1 MNAFG
6 KRNGLGQR
14 PSFGVAR
21 PMKGGSAP
29 AGGEQF
35 PPVEDLPETPEP
47 TEDTD
52 GSAPVGPQMGA
63 MDRLTERQNAS
74 GAAASSKSEGFEASV
89 HRIKEQVLP
98 RLLERVDPEAA
109 ATLGKDELAE
119 EFRPIIGEVL
129 AELKITLNRRE
140 QFALEKALVDELL
153 GLGPLEELLSDPAVS
168 DIMVNGPDQT
178 FIERKGKLELA
189 KIQFRDEE

>member
-35 PPVEDLPETPEP
+35 PPVDDLPEASEGDP
-47 TEDTD
+47 DD
-52 GSAPVGPQMGA
+52 DSAPAATGPVGGA
-63 MDRLTERQNAS
+63 MDRLNDRQNAS
-74 GAAASSKSEGFEASV
+74 GDRASSKSEGFEASV

-119 EFRPIIGEVL
+119 EFRPIIGE
-129 AELKITLNRRE
+129 
-140 QFALEKALVDELL
+140 
-153 GLGPLEELLSDPAVS
+153 
-168 DIMVNGPDQT
+168 
-178 FIERKGKLELA
+178 
-189 KIQFRDEE
+189 

>member
-6 KRNGLGQR
+6 KRNNLGAGQR

-21 PMKGGSAP
+21 PMKGGPAP

-35 PPVEDLPETPEP
+35 PPVEDLPAAPDASP
-47 TEDTD
+47 SD
-52 GSAPVGPQMGA
+52 GGGAPVVPGGA
-63 MDRLTERQNAS
+63 MDRLNDRQNAS
-74 GAAASSKSEGFEASV
+74 GDRASSKSEGFEASV

-109 ATLGKDELAE
+109 ATLNKDELAE

-140 QFALEKALVDELL
+140 QFALEKVLVDELL
-153 GLGPLEELLSDPAVS
+153 GLGPL
-168 DIMVNGPDQT
+168 
-178 FIERKGKLELA
+178 
-189 KIQFRDEE
+189 